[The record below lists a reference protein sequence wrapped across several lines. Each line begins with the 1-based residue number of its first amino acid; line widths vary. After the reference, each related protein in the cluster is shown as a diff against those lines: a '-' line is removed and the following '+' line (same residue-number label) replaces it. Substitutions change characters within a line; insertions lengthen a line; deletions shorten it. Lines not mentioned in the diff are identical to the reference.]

1 MPPHHSRYSAEAKG
15 GCGVLRPQIPP
26 TLCCGLLAAQPFLDF
41 FDQVKSPHPHL
52 ESTMQVCTWA
62 LVMLPLIVL
71 TTRQH
76 RWGSRHPKQ
85 IPSAK
90 VYQFSWDELILTPYM
105 AIRGCS
111 QNTGKMAELCL
122 PALLQDPAGTTHQNF
137 SDIKC
142 LITGGHFLTL
152 SS

>member
-1 MPPHHSRYSAEAKG
+1 M
-15 GCGVLRPQIPP
+15 
-26 TLCCGLLAAQPFLDF
+26 
-41 FDQVKSPHPHL
+41 
-52 ESTMQVCTWA
+52 
-62 LVMLPLIVL
+62 
-71 TTRQH
+71 
-76 RWGSRHPKQ
+76 WGSKATDPANIMLWAACCTAFFGFLQ
-85 IPSAK
+85 SGEITTPSLREYDASVHLSFGDVALDSTHNPTAQVRIK
-90 VYQFSWDELILTPYM
+90 ASKTDPFRQGISIFLGRTDTLLCPIAALTPYM